1 MKKLFVIALFAAV
14 GMSACSKD
22 GDVTSPEDTK
32 TYVQVTIPEEASAQ
46 TRTSID
52 GNTTNWV
59 QGDRVAVLLYDGSV
73 TRTCLFTA
81 DKSGATT
88 TFSGDVPSA
97 PTPWRRPTIPMTAT
111 LRSTP

>member
-59 QGDRVAVLLYDGSV
+59 QGGRQVGRDHHVL
-73 TRTCLFTA
+73 
-81 DKSGATT
+81 
-88 TFSGDVPSA
+88 
-97 PTPWRRPTIPMTAT
+97 RRRARRLLHPGGG
-111 LRSTP
+111 LLSL

>member
-52 GNTTNWV
+52 GNTTN
-59 QGDRVAVLLYDGSV
+59 
-73 TRTCLFTA
+73 
-81 DKSGATT
+81 
-88 TFSGDVPSA
+88 
-97 PTPWRRPTIPMTAT
+97 
-111 LRSTP
+111 